1 MTGMSYMALTLTS
14 NIHNLRNLWYLIKS
28 DILANLYN
36 LYISLYT
43 KRLRFFNR
51 FLYHYCYKDRPLAKC
66 YNTGIITRRDD
77 ENV

>member
-51 FLYHYCYKDRPLAKC
+51 FFISLLLQGSTISKML
-66 YNTGIITRRDD
+66 
-77 ENV
+77 